1 MNGDEAITR
10 DEEGAA
16 LVSLGNLRLLE
27 GLWKPW
33 FEKALQESVGHMTI
47 QGVLRQICGTK
58 RMPPEP
64 LSTVCH

>member
-33 FEKALQESVGHMTI
+33 FEQALQESVGI
-47 QGVLRQICGTK
+47 
-58 RMPPEP
+58 
-64 LSTVCH
+64 